1 MSFSQDY
8 YCYPIFTSYRNDVPL
23 TPELGIIEASHVRDL
38 YYVYANRHNDHY
50 SPYSE
55 NHPDPLERR
64 IHAMPDIE
72 VFLMDEDHP
81 PQWFLGVDL
90 TTRCTGLTPMLF
102 VSLAKLYNP
111 LDGIVA
117 NPGPITTTQLNLS
130 RSVFPY
136 IPRPICFR
144 EDVYHFPAD
153 SFHELQQQV
162 HHNNFYAICLNALS
176 IIITATKQMEYSNI
190 AHVGYIRVEHSEDD
204 LSDAGFPVNGYDGN
218 DKALGPITPPPEN
231 VPPPHLV
238 DFAEVPFDY
247 AAWGLPPRE
256 PSEQPETT
264 HLGYQNGDSFTAPEY
279 APLHAA
285 NKAGEFPAP
294 EYAHSHE
301 LDIAALTQQLSLVA
315 VAHSVESV
323 SPGFGNDFVES
334 VWEWPGEPNPV
345 VDLGPPEWPTV
356 PQQHT
361 PPFSWE
367 DHWHEVHARDLKLGD
382 NKDVNIGGGL
392 EIALNTSFAPFP
404 SSLTELT
411 ICLACIYYIP
421 TFPASQFLYS
431 ATTNTLLANLILLTR
446 LNNRR

>member
-90 TTRCTGLTPMLF
+90 THALHGAYTHALCVFGEAVQPAGWNRREPW
-102 VSLAKLYNP
+102 
-111 LDGIVA
+111 A
-117 NPGPITTTQLNLS
+117 NYDYATELVKIG
-130 RSVFPY
+130 FPY

-190 AHVGYIRVEHSEDD
+190 AHVGYIRGSPACVSAHRFWCRLHGHPVVEHSEDD

-392 EIALNTSFAPFP
+392 EIDSEHIIRPFP
-404 SSLTELT
+404 VVS
-411 ICLACIYYIP
+411 
-421 TFPASQFLYS
+421 
-431 ATTNTLLANLILLTR
+431 N
-446 LNNRR
+446 

>member
-8 YCYPIFTSYRNDVPL
+8 YCYPIFTSYRNDMPL

-38 YYVYANRHNDHY
+38 YYVYANCHNDHY

-55 NHPDPLERR
+55 NHPDPLERC

-72 VFLMDEDHP
+72 VFLMDDDHP

-90 TTRCTGLTPMLF
+90 THALHGAYTHALCVFGKAVQP
-102 VSLAKLYNP
+102 VGWNCCKPWANYNYATE
-111 LDGIVA
+111 LVKIG
-117 NPGPITTTQLNLS
+117 
-130 RSVFPY
+130 FPY
-136 IPRPICFR
+136 IPCPICFK

-190 AHVGYIRVEHSEDD
+190 AHVGYICGSPACVLAHCFWCRLHGHPVVKHSEDN

-218 DKALGPITPPPEN
+218 DEALGPITPPPEN
-231 VPPPHLV
+231 VPPPQLV

-256 PSEQPETT
+256 SSEQPKTAY
-264 HLGYQNGDSFTAPEY
+264 LGYQNGDSFTAPEY

-294 EYAHSHE
+294 EYAHDHE
-301 LDIAALTQQLSLVA
+301 FDIAALTQQLSLVA
-315 VAHSVESV
+315 VAQSVESV
-323 SPGFGNDFVES
+323 SPGFGNDFVAS

-345 VDLGPPEWPTV
+345 DDLGPPEWPTV

-367 DHWHEVHARDLKLGD
+367 DHWHEVHARDLELS
-382 NKDVNIGGGL
+382 NNQDVNIGGGL
-392 EIALNTSFAPFP
+392 EINSEHIIRPLPVV
-404 SSLTELT
+404 T
-411 ICLACIYYIP
+411 I
-421 TFPASQFLYS
+421 
-431 ATTNTLLANLILLTR
+431 
-446 LNNRR
+446 

>member
-72 VFLMDEDHP
+72 VFLMDDDHP
-81 PQWFLGVDL
+81 PQWFLGIDL
-90 TTRCTGLTPMLF
+90 THALHGAYTHALCVFGKAVQPAGWNRRKPW
-102 VSLAKLYNP
+102 ANYNYATE
-111 LDGIVA
+111 LVKIG
-117 NPGPITTTQLNLS
+117 
-130 RSVFPY
+130 FPY
-136 IPRPICFR
+136 IPRPICFK

-190 AHVGYIRVEHSEDD
+190 AHVGYICGSPACVLAHCFWCRLHGHPVVKHSKDN
-204 LSDAGFPVNGYDGN
+204 LSDAGFPVNGYNGD
-218 DKALGPITPPPEN
+218 DEALGPITPPPEN
-231 VPPPHLV
+231 VSPPQLV

-256 PSEQPETT
+256 SSEQPETAY
-264 HLGYQNGDSFTAPEY
+264 LGYQNGDSFTAPEY

-285 NKAGEFPAP
+285 NEAGKFPAP

-301 LDIAALTQQLSLVA
+301 FDIAALTQQLSLVA
-315 VAHSVESV
+315 VAQSVESV
-323 SPGFGNDFVES
+323 SPGFGNDFVAS

-361 PPFSWE
+361 PPFLWE
-367 DHWHEVHARDLKLGD
+367 DHWHEVHARDLELGNNQGVD
-382 NKDVNIGGGL
+382 IGGGL
-392 EIALNTSFAPFP
+392 EIDSEHIICPLSIVTS
-404 SSLTELT
+404 
-411 ICLACIYYIP
+411 
-421 TFPASQFLYS
+421 
-431 ATTNTLLANLILLTR
+431 
-446 LNNRR
+446 

>member
-72 VFLMDEDHP
+72 VFLMDDDHP
-81 PQWFLGVDL
+81 PQWFLGIDL
-90 TTRCTGLTPMLF
+90 THALHGAYTHALRVFGEAVQP
-102 VSLAKLYNP
+102 AGWNRREP
-111 LDGIVA
+111 WA
-117 NPGPITTTQLNLS
+117 NYDYATELVKIG
-130 RSVFPY
+130 FPY
-136 IPRPICFR
+136 IPRPICFK

-190 AHVGYIRVEHSEDD
+190 AHVGYIRGSPACVLAHRFWCRLHGHPVVEHSEDD
-204 LSDAGFPVNGYDGN
+204 LSDAGFPVNGYDGD

-231 VPPPHLV
+231 VPPPQLV

-247 AAWGLPPRE
+247 AAWGLSPQE
-256 PSEQPETT
+256 SSKQPKTAY
-264 HLGYQNGDSFTAPEY
+264 LGYQNGDSFTAPEY

-285 NKAGEFPAP
+285 NEAGEFPAP

-301 LDIAALTQQLSLVA
+301 FDIAALTQQLSLVA
-315 VAHSVESV
+315 VAQSVESV
-323 SPGFGNDFVES
+323 SPGFGNDFVAS

-345 VDLGPPEWPTV
+345 VELGPPEWPTV

-367 DHWHEVHARDLKLGD
+367 DHWHEVHARDLELD
-382 NKDVNIGGGL
+382 NNQGVNIGGGL
-392 EIALNTSFAPFP
+392 EIDSEHIIRPLSVV
-404 SSLTELT
+404 
-411 ICLACIYYIP
+411 
-421 TFPASQFLYS
+421 
-431 ATTNTLLANLILLTR
+431 TN
-446 LNNRR
+446 